1 MKIALVGI
9 GKIARDQHVPALA
22 ASSDRDLV
30 ATCSNHGA
38 VKGIEAETDS
48 HKLTLPDGGARLRI
62 DGQESASGQNNAQAG
77 EYPKLY
83 AAMAALVAHSGID
96 MDLAP
101 LRHVADAFM
110 LARHRRAVRLVV
122 PS

>member
-22 ASSDRDLV
+22 ASRDRDLA

-38 VKGIEAETDS
+38 IECIEAETDS

-110 LARHRRAVRLVV
+110 LARRVTVATFDW
-122 PS
+122 